1 MAEESGLLRAYKDL
15 ITSQHRGKPKYMDTV
30 TDLLRYSDDIYATAV
45 YMDEEFDLDLA
56 IGAQEDVLGR
66 LVGAD
71 RELGFQP
78 HTQDTATLN
87 DEDYRILLKAKIAK
101 NLWKGGI
108 GDLQRIWRTL
118 FDQDIVVID
127 NQDMTIE
134 VQIRNV
140 PSSVVHEMILQGY
153 IVPKP
158 QSVGMNYHII
168 RELDS
173 QYYIGG
179 APSKSLKTVIRMK
192 YADGGSIDATVYYG
206 GAPSRHGR
214 TQIRQEYAKGGAA
227 DSTHYYGGA
236 ASRHTG
242 AQIRQE
248 YSKGGTADSTHCYGG
263 APSRH
268 TRAGIR
274 QEYAK
279 GGIASSLHCYGGAPS
294 QHKRFEIPQ
303 TKLNIANNTHYY
315 AGVFSS
321 HTRVEICQTE
331 LNVANNTRY
340 FGAVPSRHSRAQVI
354 QECAKDGIAAS
365 LHYYGGAL
373 SQHRRVEIR

>member
-15 ITSQHRGKPKYMDTV
+15 ITSQYRGKPKYMATV

-56 IGAQEDVLGR
+56 VGAQEDVLGR

-87 DEDYRILLKAKIAK
+87 DEDYRILLKAKVAK

-108 GDLQRIWRTL
+108 DDLQRIWRTL

-158 QSVGMNYHII
+158 QSVRLNYNII
-168 RELDS
+168 RDLDS
-173 QYYIGG
+173 KYWIGG
-179 APSKSLKTVIRMK
+179 GPSQHTRAQIRQP
-192 YADGGSIDATVYYG
+192 YADGGTVTVTAYFGGGPSQHTKIVLDRATIRPQSIGAQTYYG
-206 GAPSRHGR
+206 AKPSMHITYRVHQPYDDGGTTSGTQYYGAYGSFAYKYAV
-214 TQIRQEYAKGGAA
+214 RQSYDDGGTA
-227 DSTHYYGGA
+227 SGTHYYGA
-236 ASRHTG
+236 TS
-242 AQIRQE
+242 
-248 YSKGGTADSTHCYGG
+248 STHHS
-263 APSRH
+263 AQVS
-268 TRAGIR
+268 T
-274 QEYAK
+274 
-279 GGIASSLHCYGGAPS
+279 APS
-294 QHKRFEIPQ
+294 Q
-303 TKLNIANNTHYY
+303 
-315 AGVFSS
+315 
-321 HTRVEICQTE
+321 
-331 LNVANNTRY
+331 
-340 FGAVPSRHSRAQVI
+340 
-354 QECAKDGIAAS
+354 
-365 LHYYGGAL
+365 
-373 SQHRRVEIR
+373 

>member
-15 ITSQHRGKPKYMDTV
+15 ITSQHRGKPKYMATV

-56 IGAQEDVLGR
+56 VGAQEDVLGR

-108 GDLQRIWRTL
+108 DDLQRIWRTL
-118 FDQDIVVID
+118 FDQDIVIID

-158 QSVGMNYHII
+158 QSVRMNYHII

-173 QYYIGG
+173 QYFIGG
-179 APSKSLKTVIRMK
+179 GASRHNRTVIRME
-192 YADGGSIDATVYYG
+192 YAKGAAIEATVYYG
-206 GAPSRHGR
+206 GAPSRHNR
-214 TQIRQEYAKGGAA
+214 AQIRQDYAKGGDIESPRYYGAILSRHHRYSVQLPYPEGAQGNTLTYIGAA
-227 DSTHYYGGA
+227 GWATHVSHSVRQASSAGAQGQCAPHTGGAWSMHRQNSVLTAVSSGGMAGATPFLGSNSSTH
-236 ASRHTG
+236 
-242 AQIRQE
+242 
-248 YSKGGTADSTHCYGG
+248 KST
-263 APSRH
+263 S
-268 TRAGIR
+268 I
-274 QEYAK
+274 
-279 GGIASSLHCYGGAPS
+279 
-294 QHKRFEIPQ
+294 
-303 TKLNIANNTHYY
+303 
-315 AGVFSS
+315 
-321 HTRVEICQTE
+321 
-331 LNVANNTRY
+331 
-340 FGAVPSRHSRAQVI
+340 
-354 QECAKDGIAAS
+354 
-365 LHYYGGAL
+365 
-373 SQHRRVEIR
+373 